1 MIHRHHISLFC
12 LICVSKL
19 VFLCNAVVLSRV
31 YRSGAIKLSDTT
43 MFYHDVSPS
52 ADVAHFALLVNDS
65 NQVTT
70 GGNWLGIGIGET
82 ASGSM
87 LGSDIVTAEFDPN
100 VLDECTITDRYVP
113 HVGTPLLQPPVVYP
127 YADDCAES
135 DWVLVGCM
143 RDPVEGIMLLEVRRP
158 LSVIDERQDRVIT
171 SGPTA
176 ILYAYGDRFGY
187 HGMFR
192 GATEVTLFSDN
203 NADAPPTG
211 LPKDVNGHV
220 EVRARTFLIPP
231 RDVTH
236 ACTSVEFQF
245 ENDAP
250 RTIVAVEPVIN
261 DKTNTFVQHM
271 SLFLCSGSQYA
282 SATKQSTIC
291 DDREPFG
298 PLGNAA
304 AECSALVYTCK
315 QLSASQPLQFIA
327 TLRSKMFDFLFSE

>member
-1 MIHRHHISLFC
+1 MICRSYAHALLVN
-12 LICVSKL
+12 LICVFQL
-19 VFLCNAVVLSRV
+19 FFYCDAVLLSRV
-31 YRSGAIKLSDTT
+31 YRSGAIKLTDTT
-43 MFYHDVSPS
+43 TLYHDVNPS

-65 NQVTT
+65 REVTT
-70 GGNWLGIGIGET
+70 GNNWLGIGIGET
-82 ASGSM
+82 ESGSM
-87 LGSDIVTAEFDPN
+87 PGSDIVTAQFDAN
-100 VLDECTITDRYVP
+100 ILDECTITDRYVP

-127 YADDCAES
+127 HADDCAES

-176 ILYAYGDRFGY
+176 ILHAYGDRFGY
-187 HGMFR
+187 HGIYK
-192 GATEVTLFSDN
+192 GSTKVTLYSDN
-203 NADAPPTG
+203 DDDAPPTG

-220 EVRARTFLIPP
+220 EVRAGTFLIPP

-236 ACTSVEFQF
+236 ACTSIEFQF
-245 ENDAP
+245 ENDAS
-250 RTIVAVEPVIN
+250 RMIIAAEPVIN
-261 DKTNTFVQHM
+261 DMTNTFVQHM

-304 AECSALVYTCK
+304 AECSALVYSCK
-315 QLSASQPLQFIA
+315 QRFTSNSLLFISSFQ
-327 TLRSKMFDFLFSE
+327 LEF